1 MTIIAAGL
9 PLLTE
14 TTRTQQVDGWNL
26 VRPHTCVFF
35 SNSPPTLTIYQANSS
50 FAVYLVD
57 SLATSTLLK
66 MCNDGSPFY
75 AFWDS
80 RSGPKLRPLRSCNDG
95 VVLSLTL
102 SFGLGCPFG
111 AVAPPEMP
119 TGALASR

>member
-1 MTIIAAGL
+1 MFRTVKAMTAAGIIAAGL

-14 TTRTQQVDGWNL
+14 TASAQQVDGWNL

-35 SNSPPTLTIYQANSS
+35 SFQNYPPTLTIYQANSS

-80 RSGPKLRPLRSCNDG
+80 YWQ
-95 VVLSLTL
+95 VWTYVETAQSLQ
-102 SFGLGCPFG
+102 
-111 AVAPPEMP
+111 
-119 TGALASR
+119 